1 MENPRNN
8 STYSIELSNDLDFG
22 SAMYLKIRVTVGR
35 RPKIIGTTINSY
47 NRLV

>member
-22 SAMYLKIRVTVGR
+22 GAVYLKIRVTVG